1 MLTRDDAQRLLLGA
15 LGEFARDWEPVGD
28 VTEVTSQDPN
38 HWLSGAGT
46 FGVILR
52 HRTTQELKV
61 LGRRSGP
68 QPASY
73 HRGISHLVLQ
83 AYSERNT
90 DPVRRYLEEVGIGSR
105 QSSGGRPV
113 TFRAG

>member
-1 MLTRDDAQRLLLGA
+1 MLTRDDAQRFMVGV
-15 LGEFARDWEPVGD
+15 LGEFAPDWEPISEVA
-28 VTEVTSQDPN
+28 EVTAQDPN

-52 HRTTQELKV
+52 HRTTHALKV

-68 QPASY
+68 QPATY

-83 AYSERNT
+83 AYNDRNT
-90 DPVRRYLEEVGIGSR
+90 DPVRRYLEEIGIAPR
-105 QSSGGRPV
+105 QSSGGHPV
-113 TFRAG
+113 VFRAG